1 MSSSFQAVPVAVPS
15 TSSASEEDPVIII
28 THEQPEAETP
38 KDGKGHVDKKRRL
51 SSFQAAW
58 KMSFDWLSESKVGQ
72 GYAFCKVCHC
82 NISIGHGGRHD
93 LHRHMET
100 EKHKINAKQ
109 ASGRKVTDMFATQ
122 ARQANIAQKV
132 ISAEVDFIFTLAEYN
147 LPFSAADHLLKHMK
161 KHYGDHEVLKK
172 VSCGVTKSA
181 CITRDVLG
189 PKYQE
194 DAAAVCRKQPYCIYL
209 DQSTDM
215 GG

>member
-1 MSSSFQAVPVAVPS
+1 MKKFITSAAAAASSPGFSSNSRTSQDSSSDAAAPVAQLGSRSKKTPRTSVTPIKESKGQLGHAEMAEGEKGQVVTQVQEKRMSSSFQAVPIAVPS

-122 ARQANIAQKV
+122 A
-132 ISAEVDFIFTLAEYN
+132 
-147 LPFSAADHLLKHMK
+147 
-161 KHYGDHEVLKK
+161 
-172 VSCGVTKSA
+172 
-181 CITRDVLG
+181 
-189 PKYQE
+189 
-194 DAAAVCRKQPYCIYL
+194 
-209 DQSTDM
+209 
-215 GG
+215 